1 MTAVIDFLKYVNSF
15 NKLSEFQ
22 WFGAFCRAP
31 VLRHNRA
38 KKMKFW
44 DVHELRIN
52 ELRRMVTWYRLPLS
66 PLNPL
71 ITSAGFYFYKKF
83 SISIS
88 VCWLRSICCSTRD
101 LFEPILCTFKGFL
114 VRFDKNILEDRR
126 NGKDKN
132 QTTKTPLWLH
142 LSCKLMAS
150 NFKARYILLWM
161 KVQATYS
168 LSSMYFSGARKK
180 SIRFII
186 YTPSSFM

>member
-66 PLNPL
+66 PLRNPVSL
-71 ITSAGFYFYKKF
+71 WFTGFFSFRYRKRFCWRFRYYFYDYFKGWEPDF
-83 SISIS
+83 SWDPPFRS
-88 VCWLRSICCSTRD
+88 VCFHCYFNSLSHREHLSRYRSQDLLTMLRHNRN
-101 LFEPILCTFKGFL
+101 LFPESVLSFPL
-114 VRFDKNILEDRR
+114 VRLWYLMR
-126 NGKDKN
+126 NLVLC
-132 QTTKTPLWLH
+132 Q
-142 LSCKLMAS
+142 
-150 NFKARYILLWM
+150 YLL
-161 KVQATYS
+161 
-168 LSSMYFSGARKK
+168 
-180 SIRFII
+180 
-186 YTPSSFM
+186 